1 MSVKNFRLKKGKKL
15 NIFPISD
22 IHYGNPQCNVEYFE
36 FLMDKFDR
44 TKGSKIIYLLGDE
57 CDVATKRQ
65 GNSTYQ
71 QKINVNDQIEYIVDT
86 FKPYKKNINGIV
98 QSNHMA
104 RTKKEFDLDITK
116 VIANELDIPYVNN
129 IYETLKIGKKPYTV
143 FGMHGN
149 KTSQQQHLMMGA
161 VQRQTDHIDAN
172 LFLYGHA
179 HYTATWSQPKVSSD
193 GYERRHY
200 VLCGHM
206 LNYKNSYAEVMGL
219 KPNPPGFTKI
229 QIDCNLRTNVE
240 IFNYDECRLSK
251 QGD

>member
-22 IHYGNPQCNVEYFE
+22 IHYGNPQCNVEFFE
-36 FLMDKFDR
+36 FLIDKFDR

-86 FKPYKKNINGIV
+86 FKPYKKQINGIV

-129 IYETLKIGKKPYTV
+129 IYETLKIDKKPLDFY
-143 FGMHGN
+143 
-149 KTSQQQHLMMGA
+149 
-161 VQRQTDHIDAN
+161 
-172 LFLYGHA
+172 
-179 HYTATWSQPKVSSD
+179 
-193 GYERRHY
+193 
-200 VLCGHM
+200 
-206 LNYKNSYAEVMGL
+206 
-219 KPNPPGFTKI
+219 
-229 QIDCNLRTNVE
+229 
-240 IFNYDECRLSK
+240 
-251 QGD
+251 